1 MILMLI
7 IMLLQL
13 KKGVNKYLIVD
24 STDENKELL
33 KKYDDVLDGIRSKI
47 KEVSNDEY
55 DQGKD
60 YMKIKFNSDHD

>member
-1 MILMLI
+1 MFMILMLI

-33 KKYDDVLDGIRSKI
+33 KKYDNVLDGIRSKI

-55 DQGKD
+55 D
-60 YMKIKFNSDHD
+60 

>member
-55 DQGKD
+55 D
-60 YMKIKFNSDHD
+60 

>member
-1 MILMLI
+1 MFMILMLI

-55 DQGKD
+55 D
-60 YMKIKFNSDHD
+60 